1 MNHIKKIVKLVLEEE
16 IKIII
21 NVKYLMKNV
30 FITILPLKNVSL
42 VKCFVV
48 LSTTHP
54 HLAISPAFCTS
65 SCWEHLKILLENQN
79 EKNLKKKE
87 NQNENQN

>member
-1 MNHIKKIVKLVLEEE
+1 MPSCLYSSMWGVH
-16 IKIII
+16 I
-21 NVKYLMKNV
+21 NVSSLWIITMKNV

>member
-1 MNHIKKIVKLVLEEE
+1 MPSCLHSSMWGVH
-16 IKIII
+16 I
-21 NVKYLMKNV
+21 NVSSLWIITMKNV

-79 EKNLKKKE
+79 EKNFKKKE